1 MYCNVNEGYVL
12 FEGIEN
18 VSLRQ
23 ISISLIGIQIFDP
36 MLFFPDLSESQCS
49 IILYEFILF
58 YLFI

>member
-23 ISISLIGIQIFDP
+23 ISISLIDIQIFDP
-36 MLFFPDLSESQCS
+36 MLSFPDISECQCS
-49 IILYEFILF
+49 IVLYEFLLF